1 MIKKLI
7 TGAIAIVLATNVIA
21 LAANVNPWLGFVAAF
36 VLLPLA
42 VLSIEYVPTRV
53 VGVAIAVAVIGS
65 VATGSVAVA
74 HADDHTGQ
82 HLECWTATDGNAY
95 CDWYWDE

>member
-7 TGAIAIVLATNVIA
+7 TGAIAIVLAANVIG

-36 VLLPLA
+36 VVFPLA
-42 VLSIEYVPTRV
+42 ILSIDYVPARV
-53 VGVAIAVAVIGS
+53 ITTAIVAIVIGCGATASMAVAS
-65 VATGSVAVA
+65 
-74 HADDHTGQ
+74 ADDHTGQ

-95 CDWYWDE
+95 CDWYWNE